1 VAAVIREDRGLYT
14 GYIRQVEVPG
24 IGDRMERTRAVL
36 VGVAAA
42 FEELISKAPEQW
54 WTLFYPIWD
63 DPQ

>member
-1 VAAVIREDRGLYT
+1 VIREEQGLYT
-14 GYIRQVEVPG
+14 GYIRQVEVPST
-24 IGDRMERTRAVL
+24 GDRMERTRGAL

-63 DPQ
+63 DLPS

>member
-1 VAAVIREDRGLYT
+1 
-14 GYIRQVEVPG
+14 
-24 IGDRMERTRAVL
+24 MERTRAAL

-63 DPQ
+63 DLPS